1 MVFNSFEFAL
11 FFPVVFFLYWFRFQK
26 NLKAQNLFLLLAS
39 YFFYGWW
46 DWRFL
51 SLIFFSSLVDYLLGL
66 EIHRTQEEKRRKLL
80 VALSLTTN
88 LGLLAVFKYF
98 NFFVGSFVELFEMM
112 GIHLQSRTLH
122 IILPVGISFYTFQT
136 LSYTIDIYRRN
147 LEPTRDPIAFFAFVS
162 FFPQLVAGP
171 IERAKDLLP
180 QFLRPREFSHTLAV
194 DGLRQILWGLFKK
207 VVIADNVGLLVNE
220 IFADAPHLSGVEL
233 WWGAVLFAVQ
243 IYGDF
248 SGYSDIAI
256 GTAKLLGFRLSL
268 NFDYPYF
275 SKNVTEF
282 WRRWHISLSTWFRDY
297 LFTPLALHWR
307 NWETRGVV
315 LALLLTFGLIGL
327 WHGANWNFV
336 IFGLLHGVILA
347 YELLSKKRRKRWRKA
362 FSTALYDGASMGLT
376 FLVWCWTLVFFRA
389 SDLDQATTY
398 VAGMGNLSM
407 PQNFHLFAPEVIFL
421 VAVLFAVDFLFQ
433 KKDHPFDLGFLPR
446 PARWG
451 LYLIMGFTVLN
462 YLHYKQEFIYFQ
474 F

>member
-11 FFPVVFFLYWFRFQK
+11 FFPVVFLLYWFHFQK
-26 NLKAQNLFLLLAS
+26 SLRAQNLFLLAAS

-51 SLIFFSSLVDYLLGL
+51 SLIVFSSLVDFLLGL
-66 EIHRTQEEKRRKLL
+66 KIHQTEDERVRRLL
-80 VALSLTTN
+80 VAVSLTTN

-98 NFFVGSFVELFEMM
+98 NFFVGSFVEMFELM
-112 GIHLQSRTLH
+112 GVHLQSRTLH

-180 QFLRPREFSHTLAV
+180 QFLRPREFSHALAV

-220 IFADAPHLSGVEL
+220 IFADSAGLSGVEL

-248 SGYSDIAI
+248 SGYSDVAI
-256 GTAKLLGFRLSL
+256 GTAKLLGFRLTL

-275 SKNVTEF
+275 SKNITEF

-297 LFTPLALHWR
+297 LFTPLALQWR

-336 IFGLLHGVILA
+336 IFGLLHGLILA
-347 YELLSKKRRKRWRKA
+347 YEMLSKKRRKRWRKRL
-362 FSTALYDGASMGLT
+362 STALYDGLSMGVT

-389 SDLDQATTY
+389 PDLKQAATY
-398 VAGMGNLSM
+398 VAGMGNFSM
-407 PQNFHLFAPEVIFL
+407 PRNFHLFAPQVLFL
-421 VAVLFAVDFLFQ
+421 VGVLFATDFLFQ
-433 KKDHPFDLGFLPR
+433 GKEHPFDLDFLPR

-451 LYLIMGFTVLN
+451 VYLVMGFSVLN